1 MCYFS
6 AMKICLILTMT
17 CCSLQLAA
25 PCSHQLAAPC
35 SLLLA
40 ALCRLQLAAHYS
52 NSLQRES
59 QAFSLIEKS
68 SWSISTKL
76 NRSKTPMSNSGKVGA
91 TWRSRWEL
99 R

>member
-1 MCYFS
+1 
-6 AMKICLILTMT
+6 MT

-40 ALCRLQLAAHYS
+40 ALCSLQLAAHCS
-52 NSLQRES
+52 SLQRES

-76 NRSKTPMSNSGKVGA
+76 NRSGTVMSNSEKLGA

-99 R
+99 P